1 MLPYKFADA
10 SFQSVLSISRALP
23 IASITCSA
31 SNRSVWVS
39 AFHKRTKAVVALL
52 LTFAAGCVDI
62 VGYLTVYKMF
72 TAHMTGDTVHLAQN
86 VLQAH
91 WQEAAVAASVI
102 AAFVIGS
109 IIGRAIIEIGVRR
122 RVRSIASATLL
133 IEAMFIAAVAVD
145 PRAWISANGI
155 LVPLAMLAAAMGMQT
170 ATLTR
175 IGSLTVHT
183 TFVTGMLNK
192 LAQLISQALFLTYD
206 LRQGQPAKAQREKV
220 LRQSRFIFSIWLLYL
235 VGAGTGTWMKSVWG
249 ARSLLLPTG
258 IALVTML
265 ADQWSPLSIEE
276 EQDQP

>member
-1 MLPYKFADA
+1 M
-10 SFQSVLSISRALP
+10 
-23 IASITCSA
+23 
-31 SNRSVWVS
+31 
-39 AFHKRTKAVVALL
+39 

-62 VGYLTVYKMF
+62 VGYLTVYKIF

-91 WQEAAVAASVI
+91 WEEAAVAASVI
-102 AAFVIGS
+102 ASFVIGS
-109 IIGRAIIEIGVRR
+109 IIGRGIIEIGVRR

-133 IEAMFIAAVAVD
+133 VEAVLIAAVAVD
-145 PRAWISANGI
+145 PGAWISANGI

-192 LAQLISQALFLTYD
+192 LAQLISQAMFFTYD
-206 LRQGQPAKAQREKV
+206 LRQSQQVKAQRDKV
-220 LRQSRFIFSIWLLYL
+220 LRQARFIFSIWLLYL

-249 ARSLLLPTG
+249 SRSLLLPTG
-258 IALVTML
+258 IAVVTMVV
-265 ADQWSPLSIEE
+265 DQWSPLSIEE